1 MKKLVLIALI
11 PLAACVRFGAEPPP
25 ALMTLTPAAAVPVGR
40 EQKSADARTVT
51 LTVPVVPQEL
61 AVTRVPVRSAGTR
74 VTYVKDA
81 QWVEPPARMFARLL
95 ADTITAQTPLVVLG
109 ARQFQVDPG
118 AMLSGELRSFTI
130 DADTQ
135 EAVVVYD
142 AALIREGVAGVEKR
156 RFEARE
162 PVTAVEAD
170 AVGTA
175 LNTAANRVASDVATW
190 LSR

>member
-1 MKKLVLIALI
+1 M
-11 PLAACVRFGAEPPP
+11 
-25 ALMTLTPAAAVPVGR
+25 
-40 EQKSADARTVT
+40 T

-95 ADTITAQTPLVVLG
+95 ADTVTAQTPLVVLG